1 MKYKDKQGIFKDE
14 RTVQIEHKLGYE
26 ITFLTIF
33 LLLLSILV
41 KLVFLRLDWQ
51 ACVPEIGVIVILELY
66 AAIRSWRLG
75 FDIGRFSQTSDIRT
89 RRNRLANGTILM
101 IIILVVLNLSGN
113 SANRLF
119 FAEYPVLKFIWIFV
133 GILLFSSLLDK
144 VFHYFYQKKE
154 RKLEKELEEN

>member
-1 MKYKDKQGIFKDE
+1 
-14 RTVQIEHKLGYE
+14 
-26 ITFLTIF
+26 
-33 LLLLSILV
+33 
-41 KLVFLRLDWQ
+41 
-51 ACVPEIGVIVILELY
+51 
-66 AAIRSWRLG
+66 
-75 FDIGRFSQTSDIRT
+75 
-89 RRNRLANGTILM
+89 M